1 MAPISRYQ
9 EWSSPVLLVRLVLIS
24 TFLYMMM
31 VDFVEVAI
39 IACHCFGDLILRYC
53 VSLLVSTI
61 FLLVTWSFAAIAHRY
76 SLSLVVVIVSVIV
89 SDRFVEANWLW
100 MGTIDVQHGNGGCH
114 CDGNY

>member
-1 MAPISRYQ
+1 M
-9 EWSSPVLLVRLVLIS
+9 
-24 TFLYMMM
+24 
-31 VDFVEVAI
+31 
-39 IACHCFGDLILRYC
+39 
-53 VSLLVSTI
+53 
-61 FLLVTWSFAAIAHRY
+61 TWSFAAIVY